1 MITTFLLSDENARTF
16 RVMRGTLSV
25 VILSPSDAERLAD
38 AILDEAGVD
47 PSQCTPTPEIA
58 RRILGPSAVQIVPR
72 SALRSLGAL
81 TRTGDRWRVVLR
93 RGLPPELIG
102 HVVGHELA
110 HWAGRRHGVQLDE
123 EDCDWIG
130 AALVVPKRFVRSV
143 IIDRVADVAKEA
155 STTQSLVA
163 LRVGE
168 ALEVPLALVAP
179 LRIRVRGPEEWHW
192 PDADTI
198 RRWARRP
205 VDVVRP
211 IRLTDGS
218 GRVVRLFQPSSANWV
233 TLQTAPHL
241 LFFLV
246 RCPWPQVIYA

>member
-1 MITTFLLSDENARTF
+1 M
-16 RVMRGTLSV
+16 
-25 VILSPSDAERLAD
+25 ILSPSDSERLAD
-38 AILDEAGVD
+38 AILDEAGVPRD
-47 PSQCTPTPEIA
+47 RCTPTPEIA
-58 RRILGPSAVQIVPR
+58 RRVLGPSAVQLVPR

-110 HWAGRRHGVQLDE
+110 HWAGKRHGVQLDE
-123 EDCDWIG
+123 DDCNWIG
-130 AALVVPKRFVRSV
+130 AALVVPKRCVRGTLLDHVSDIAREV
-143 IIDRVADVAKEA
+143 H
-155 STTQSLVA
+155 TTQSLVA

-179 LRIRVRGPEEWHW
+179 ARIRVRGPEQWVW

-218 GRVVRLFQPSSANWV
+218 GRVVVVARELWEE
-233 TLQTAPHL
+233 
-241 LFFLV
+241 
-246 RCPWPQVIYA
+246 

>member
-1 MITTFLLSDENARTF
+1 MITTIFVLGRKPPDISGCARYPC
-16 RVMRGTLSV
+16 G

-38 AILDEAGVD
+38 VILDEAGAD
-47 PSQCTPTPEIA
+47 HASCTPTPELA
-58 RRILGPSAVQIVPR
+58 RRLLGPGSVQIVPR

-81 TRTGDRWRVVLR
+81 TRTGDRWRVALR

-123 EDCDWIG
+123 DDCNWIG
-130 AALVVPKRFVRSV
+130 AALVVPKRCVRGALLDHVSDLAREV
-143 IIDRVADVAKEA
+143 H
-155 STTQSLVA
+155 TTQSLVA

-205 VDVVRP
+205 VDMVRP
-211 IRLTDGS
+211 IRLSDDS
-218 GRVVRLFQPSSANWV
+218 GRVVVVAREQWND
-233 TLQTAPHL
+233 
-241 LFFLV
+241 
-246 RCPWPQVIYA
+246 